1 MTVGQNIRALRKKK
15 GLTQAQLGKLCGI
28 TGPMLSGYERGE
40 TLPKKKALESIAKA
54 LEVPASRLTELPGR
68 GRTSV
73 VQTESSRLLLEGILE
88 VLKAEYGCAERKT
101 VGNGDA
107 SESYYL
113 IGFPPKRFVLYEK
126 DLRAMAEAARAS
138 AVPQAESVRRRQA
151 WELQKLG

>member
-40 TLPKKKALESIAKA
+40 TLPKKKALE
-54 LEVPASRLTELPGR
+54 VPASRLTELPER